1 MGQSAQHK
9 RCQCRHAHKQAACRR
24 QMQCSGRISWPRCTR
39 SIPPRN
45 ARRRIAS
52 NDGDGFQLSLSDEH
66 AIERIAVFC
75 LEGRGSD
82 RLGNTDRSGCHAQLG
97 VMGQPPQDHVGVRK
111 NSHGLQFSSSCSG
124 RGSTN
129 ASVTRPETRPGSRS
143 PFQTK
148 WTESIACASTH
159 SPAFDTLALVGEV
172 LVVPEADQPGGWAPV
187 SGDGHGAPAGL
198 LTAQSR
204 RPPTP
209 GAVPLL
215 QGVVA
220 DEAAAETSLE
230 EGDGCHVG
238 ADEVEA
244 LSLSSFQDLP
254 IQ

>member
-1 MGQSAQHK
+1 MSMRSKGLRCSASRAAARIAWATLIGQGVMRNWGSWVSH
-9 RCQCRHAHKQAACRR
+9 RR
-24 QMQCSGRISWPRCTR
+24 TTWVS
-39 SIPPRN
+39 
-45 ARRRIAS
+45 RRILT
-52 NDGDGFQLSLSDEH
+52 G
-66 AIERIAVFC
+66 
-75 LEGRGSD
+75 
-82 RLGNTDRSGCHAQLG
+82 
-97 VMGQPPQDHVGVRK
+97 
-111 NSHGLQFSSSCSG
+111 SSSCSG